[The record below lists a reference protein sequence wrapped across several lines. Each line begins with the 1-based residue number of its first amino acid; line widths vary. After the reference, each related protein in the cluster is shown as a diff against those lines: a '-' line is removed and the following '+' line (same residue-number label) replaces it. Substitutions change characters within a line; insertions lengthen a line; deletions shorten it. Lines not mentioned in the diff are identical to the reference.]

1 MIMYNGESVYPAGKG
16 VPTVN
21 SLGVGLGRIAR
32 FAGQTKLWYP
42 VLAHVV
48 VVAAIMDRELAV
60 HGLLHDAP
68 EVCCSD
74 VPTPWKT
81 VAAKKREKVL
91 LRRIYKAHDLAWPID
106 PTVQQAVDAA
116 DAMALAAEAHVIGH
130 AEAKRFWPT
139 YDEHTAEMTRYMLKD
154 CREMLD
160 AEFAGPYFTGIFG
173 VRCAEHKNAEST
185 VA

>member
-16 VPTVN
+16 VPTLN
-21 SLGVGLGRIAR
+21 SIGVGLGRIAR

-42 VLAHVV
+42 VLAHVMT
-48 VVAAIMDRELAV
+48 VAAIMDSELAI
-60 HGLLHDAP
+60 HGLLHDVP

-91 LRRIYKAHDLAWPID
+91 LRRVYKSLGLAWPID
-106 PTVQQAVDAA
+106 PTVQQAVDVA

-130 AEAKRFWPT
+130 AAAKRFWPT
-139 YDEHTAEMTRYMLKD
+139 YDEHTGYLTEHMLKE
-154 CREMLD
+154 CGQMLD
-160 AEFAGPYFTGIFG
+160 AEYSGRRFETVFA
-173 VRCAEHKNAEST
+173 VRMAQYKKAEFS